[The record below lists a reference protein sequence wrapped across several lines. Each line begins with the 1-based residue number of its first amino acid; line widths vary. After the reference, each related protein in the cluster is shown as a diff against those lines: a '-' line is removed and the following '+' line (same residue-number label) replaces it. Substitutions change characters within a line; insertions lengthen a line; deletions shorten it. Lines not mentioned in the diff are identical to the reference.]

1 MKTLS
6 KMLFTTLLIVSMSAL
21 AGMEKFGNLEVNYN
35 VITTDTLTPAIAKVY
50 GIERSPRRG
59 MLTVA
64 VTEPQASGAPR
75 HVNADI
81 AASAVNLMDQVL
93 MVKMRSIQE
102 GNAVYY
108 IGDFRIAP
116 PDTLRFILKVGGME
130 AGKAHKIEFQK
141 NFPAP

>member
-6 KMLFTTLLIVSMSAL
+6 KMLFTALLAVSMSAL
-21 AGMEKFGNLEVNYN
+21 AGVEKLGNLEVNYN

-64 VTEPQASGAPR
+64 VTEPQASGPSR
-75 HVNADI
+75 HVETDV
-81 AASAVNLMDQVL
+81 AASAVNLIDQV
-93 MVKMRSIQE
+93 MTVKMRGIRE

-116 PDTLRFILKVGGME
+116 PDTLRFTLKVG
-130 AGKAHKIEFQK
+130 AGKTHKIEFQK

>member
-6 KMLFTTLLIVSMSAL
+6 KMLFTALLAVSMSAL
-21 AGMEKFGNLEVNYN
+21 AGVEKFGNLEVNYN

-64 VTEPQASGAPR
+64 VTDRETSGVLR
-75 HVNADI
+75 HVPVDI
-81 AASAVNLMDQVL
+81 AASSVNLMDQVIT
-93 MVKMRSIQE
+93 VKMRSIRE
-102 GNAVYY
+102 GSAIYY
-108 IGDFRIAP
+108 IGDFGIAP
-116 PDTLRFILKVGGME
+116 PDTLRFTLKVSGTE
-130 AGKAHKIEFQK
+130 VGKAHKVEFQK